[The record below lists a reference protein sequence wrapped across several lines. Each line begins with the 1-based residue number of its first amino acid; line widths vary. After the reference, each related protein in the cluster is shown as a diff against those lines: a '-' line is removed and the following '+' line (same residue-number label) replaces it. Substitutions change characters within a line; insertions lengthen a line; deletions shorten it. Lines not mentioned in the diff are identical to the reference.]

1 MKIVICDDREFEI
14 EILKKLCEEYVSEHI
29 PEAEI
34 VCTANPGRIAA
45 EDPDILILDIE
56 MPEKSGIEI
65 KNELANG
72 DRPLII
78 FATAYFEF
86 MKEAFGRNVI
96 GYMEKPVKK
105 YEFNNYMKAAVN
117 ILSLE
122 TVIHIDS
129 ETEVKSK
136 DVLLIGTDNGYTEVE
151 MITGRKITGIRKSMK
166 AWEEE
171 LQQYG
176 FMRISEG
183 CIINCRY
190 VKGFEGDN
198 VVIKD
203 IDVKIRVSRRKK
215 ADCVKFYRTYRAKS
229 SKYI

>member
-1 MKIVICDDREFEI
+1 MSWQND
-14 EILKKLCEEYVSEHI
+14 
-29 PEAEI
+29 
-34 VCTANPGRIAA
+34 
-45 EDPDILILDIE
+45 
-56 MPEKSGIEI
+56 
-65 KNELANG
+65 

-203 IDVKIRVSRRKK
+203 IGVKLRVSRRKK